1 MSSDV
6 WNLFSSGSA
15 AQPAHHSQDSSA
27 ARPVGGHFTG
37 CGNDSGIHYE
47 SMEKTLFSMDCNA
60 SSTTMDL
67 GAAATPVPGATSL
80 CLFAR
85 LPLETWRQLIGLLS
99 YSDVAAC
106 ACSTGHE
113 DTKQLLIGYM
123 RRRCC
128 VSTFKNL
135 LVEYGAITWKIQLV
149 DGAITCGEEWD
160 PEFWNE
166 SEDRKHFW
174 RRAIEMIFTYEPKL
188 LSDNIITYPARLPYS
203 ARCDPLI
210 QRDYIHSCG
219 VLFASKACAGN
230 HRKLQRQFR
239 ASYGAPHHIA
249 QPWSYGYRWVCET
262 IIHDGE

>member
-106 ACSTGHE
+106 SCSTSHVG
-113 DTKQLLIGYM
+113 D
-123 RRRCC
+123 
-128 VSTFKNL
+128 
-135 LVEYGAITWKIQLV
+135 A
-149 DGAITCGEEWD
+149 CGETCAWV
-160 PEFWNE
+160 
-166 SEDRKHFW
+166 
-174 RRAIEMIFTYEPKL
+174 TVV
-188 LSDNIITYPARLPYS
+188 T
-203 ARCDPLI
+203 
-210 QRDYIHSCG
+210 
-219 VLFASKACAGN
+219 AS
-230 HRKLQRQFR
+230 
-239 ASYGAPHHIA
+239 PH
-249 QPWSYGYRWVCET
+249 
-262 IIHDGE
+262 